1 MTPDERAVLRRV
13 LDQIANALQTLVLV
27 AEHLETAAGSTA
39 QDAKAITRQ
48 LNSMTRLLHDVRGQG
63 GVQ

>member
-1 MTPDERAVLRRV
+1 MTPDDRAVLRRLVDQLANV
-13 LDQIANALQTLVLV
+13 LQATILV
-27 AEHLETAAGSTA
+27 AEHLELAAGTTA

-48 LNSMTRLLHDVRGQG
+48 LGRMTRLLHDAQQQG